1 MTTHRH
7 EGGVRLVA
15 AAAAASQRKNVPV
28 IVDAVKVGKEQGWN
42 EMDRTGLSSAS
53 GMNRA
58 VC

>member
-1 MTTHRH
+1 M
-7 EGGVRLVA
+7 A

-28 IVDAVKVGKEQGWN
+28 IVDAVKVGKERGWN
-42 EMDRTGLSSAS
+42 EMDRTGLSSSS